1 MITNMQLSDGSW
13 YQIGD
18 IESVHSDDGQ
28 YVIRYKN
35 GIQISMVGSNIALG
49 GASCYKINLVRPFVE
64 DTFVWCVVSAN
75 NSKASDESNIVEST
89 THLNS
94 YLQIGYFNM
103 ELFICLSS
111 VVTKCSYYRYSSWI
125 PRNFIWPMEMSAHYR
140 TLREEIL

>member
-49 GASCYKINLVRPFVE
+49 GASCYKINLVHPFVE

-89 THLNS
+89 AHLNS
-94 YLQIGYFNM
+94 YLQIGSVTTWNCLYVYLQWLPNAPTTGIQAGFHAI
-103 ELFICLSS
+103 LFGRW
-111 VVTKCSYYRYSSWI
+111 K
-125 PRNFIWPMEMSAHYR
+125 
-140 TLREEIL
+140 